1 MYIFPVIAGKD
12 VRKEFGEFTAVDSV
26 AFSVNEGEL
35 FGFLGPNGAGKTTT
49 MRLIQ
54 CISPMTSGTLEVFG
68 MDVNSHQREIKF
80 KMGVVPQ
87 ENNLDPDFTVYEN
100 LFVFSRYF
108 DIPENEA
115 KKRVEELLEFVH
127 LEEKRDTMTES
138 LSGGMKRRL
147 VLARSLINRPRL
159 LILDEP
165 TVGLDPQ
172 SRHLMWDK
180 LKGLK
185 KQGVTIVLTTH
196 YLEEA
201 SQLCDRLVIMDNG
214 EILVEGSPTDL
225 IQEYIGS
232 AIVETDNDPAIL
244 SCLEGHKANYEVLGD
259 NVQIY
264 TDNPQETTDH
274 ILSECKLKRV
284 TARAATLEDVF
295 LKLTGRKLRE

>member
-1 MYIFPVIAGKD
+1 
-12 VRKEFGEFTAVDSV
+12 
-26 AFSVNEGEL
+26 
-35 FGFLGPNGAGKTTT
+35 
-49 MRLIQ
+49 
-54 CISPMTSGTLEVFG
+54 MTSGTLEVFG
-68 MDVNSHQREIKF
+68 LDVNVHQREIKF

-100 LFVFSRYF
+100 LLIFSRYF
-108 DIPENEA
+108 DIPEDEA
-115 KKRVEELLEFVH
+115 KKRVDELLEFVH
-127 LEEKRDTMTES
+127 LEERRDTMTDS
-138 LSGGMKRRL
+138 LSGGLKRRL
-147 VLARSLINRPRL
+147 VLARALINRPRL

-180 LKGLK
+180 IKGLK

-214 EILVEGSPTDL
+214 KILVEGSPTDL
-225 IQEYIGS
+225 IQEHIGS
-232 AIVETDNDPAIL
+232 AIVETDKDPKVI
-244 SCLEGHKANYEVLGD
+244 SCLDVHQVNYEVLGEEI
-259 NVQIY
+259 QIY
-264 TDNPQETTDH
+264 TDKPQEITDH
-274 ILSECKLKRV
+274 LLSECKLTSV

>member
-1 MYIFPVIAGKD
+1 M
-12 VRKEFGEFTAVDSV
+12 
-26 AFSVNEGEL
+26 

-54 CISPMTSGTLEVFG
+54 CISPMTSGSLEVFG
-68 MDVNSHQREIKF
+68 MDVKTHQREIKF
-80 KMGVVPQ
+80 NMGVVPQ
-87 ENNLDPDFTVYEN
+87 ENNLDPDFTIYEN
-100 LFVFSRYF
+100 LLVFSRYF
-108 DIPENEA
+108 DIPTDEA
-115 KKRVEELLEFVH
+115 KRRVDELLKFVH
-127 LEEKRDTMTES
+127 LEEKKDTMTES

-147 VLARSLINRPRL
+147 VLARALINKPKL

-201 SQLCDRLVIMDNG
+201 AQLCDRLVVMDNG
-214 EILVEGSPTDL
+214 KILVEGSPNDM
-225 IQEYIGS
+225 IQEHIGP
-232 AIVETDNDPAIL
+232 AIVETENDPSVI
-244 SCLEGHKANYEVLGD
+244 SCLENYNANYEILGD
-259 NVQIY
+259 GIQIY
-264 TDNPQETTDH
+264 TDNPQEITDH
-274 ILSECKLKRV
+274 ILSECKLTSV
-284 TARAATLEDVF
+284 TARASTLEDVF

>member
-1 MYIFPVIAGKD
+1 
-12 VRKEFGEFTAVDSV
+12 
-26 AFSVNEGEL
+26 
-35 FGFLGPNGAGKTTT
+35 
-49 MRLIQ
+49 
-54 CISPMTSGTLEVFG
+54 
-68 MDVNSHQREIKF
+68 MDVNVHQREIKF

-100 LFVFSRYF
+100 LLIFSRYF

-115 KKRVEELLEFVH
+115 KKRVDELLEFVH
-127 LEEKRDTMTES
+127 LEERRDTMTDS
-138 LSGGMKRRL
+138 LSGGLKRRL
-147 VLARSLINRPRL
+147 VLARALINKPRL

-165 TVGLDPQ
+165 TVGLDAQ

-214 EILVEGSPTDL
+214 KILVEGSPSDL
-225 IQEYIGS
+225 IQEYIGP
-232 AIVETDNDPAIL
+232 AIVETENHPNII
-244 SCLEGHKANYEVLGD
+244 SCLEGHQANYEVLGEEI
-259 NVQIY
+259 QIY
-264 TDNPQETTDH
+264 TDKPQEVTDH
-274 ILSECKLKRV
+274 LLSECKLTSV

>member
-1 MYIFPVIAGKD
+1 
-12 VRKEFGEFTAVDSV
+12 
-26 AFSVNEGEL
+26 
-35 FGFLGPNGAGKTTT
+35 
-49 MRLIQ
+49 
-54 CISPMTSGTLEVFG
+54 
-68 MDVNSHQREIKF
+68 MDVNVHQREIKF

-100 LFVFSRYF
+100 LLIFSRYF
-108 DIPENEA
+108 DIPEDEA
-115 KKRVEELLEFVH
+115 KKRVDELLEFVH
-127 LEEKRDTMTES
+127 LEERRDTMTDS
-138 LSGGMKRRL
+138 LSGGLKRRL
-147 VLARSLINRPRL
+147 VLARALINRPRL

-214 EILVEGSPTDL
+214 KILVEGSPTDL
-225 IQEYIGS
+225 IQEHIGS
-232 AIVETDNDPAIL
+232 AIVETDNDPNII
-244 SCLEGHKANYEVLGD
+244 SCLDVHQANYEVLGD
-259 NVQIY
+259 EIQIY
-264 TDNPQETTDH
+264 TDKPQEVTDH
-274 ILSECKLKRV
+274 LLSECKLTSV
-284 TARAATLEDVF
+284 TARTATLEDVF

>member
-1 MYIFPVIAGKD
+1 M
-12 VRKEFGEFTAVDSV
+12 DSV
-26 AFSVNEGEL
+26 AFSVEEGEV

-49 MRLIQ
+49 MRMIQ
-54 CISPMTSGTLEVFG
+54 CISPMTSGKLEVFG
-68 MDVNSHQREIKF
+68 MDVNDHQREIKF
-80 KMGVVPQ
+80 WMGVVPQ

-100 LFVFSRYF
+100 LLVFSRYF
-108 DIPENEA
+108 DIPEAEA
-115 KKRVEELLEFVH
+115 RRRVDELLEFVH
-127 LEEKRDTMTES
+127 LEEKSDTMTES

-147 VLARSLINRPRL
+147 VLARALINRPRL

-185 KQGVTIVLTTH
+185 KEGVTIVLTTH

-214 EILVEGSPTDL
+214 KILVEGSPEEM
-225 IQEYIGS
+225 ISENIGP
-232 AIVETDNDPAIL
+232 AIVETEADPNVI
-244 SCLEGHKANYEVLGD
+244 SCLDNHQANYEILGD
-259 NVQIY
+259 EVQIY
-264 TDNPQETTDH
+264 TDNPQEVTDH
-274 ILSECKLKRV
+274 LLSECELTSV
-284 TARAATLEDVF
+284 TARASTLEDVF

>member
-1 MYIFPVIAGKD
+1 MIPPVIVGKD

-26 AFSVNEGEL
+26 AFSVDEGEL

-49 MRLIQ
+49 MRMIQ

-68 MDVNSHQREIKF
+68 MDVNVHQREIKF

-100 LFVFSRYF
+100 LLIFSRYF
-108 DIPENEA
+108 DIPEDEA
-115 KKRVEELLEFVH
+115 KKRVDELLEFVH
-127 LEEKRDTMTES
+127 LDERRDTMTDS
-138 LSGGMKRRL
+138 LSGGLKRRL
-147 VLARSLINRPRL
+147 VLARALINKPRL

-214 EILVEGSPTDL
+214 KILVEGSPTDL
-225 IQEYIGS
+225 IQEYIGP
-232 AIVETDNDPAIL
+232 AIVETDNDPNTI
-244 SCLEGHKANYEVLGD
+244 SCLDVHQANYEVLGEEI
-259 NVQIY
+259 QIY
-264 TDNPQETTDH
+264 TDKPQEITDH
-274 ILSECKLKRV
+274 LLSECKLTSV

>member
-1 MYIFPVIAGKD
+1 M
-12 VRKEFGEFTAVDSV
+12 DSV
-26 AFSVNEGEL
+26 AFSVDEGEL

-68 MDVNSHQREIKF
+68 MDVNVHQREIKF

-100 LFVFSRYF
+100 LLIFSRYF
-108 DIPENEA
+108 DIPEDEA
-115 KKRVEELLEFVH
+115 KKRVDELLEFVH
-127 LEEKRDTMTES
+127 LEERRDTMTDS
-138 LSGGMKRRL
+138 LSGGLKRRL
-147 VLARSLINRPRL
+147 VLARALINKPRL

-185 KQGVTIVLTTH
+185 KEGVTIVLTTH

-214 EILVEGSPTDL
+214 KILVEGSPTDL

-232 AIVETDNDPAIL
+232 AIVETENDPNII
-244 SCLEGHKANYEVLGD
+244 SCLESHKTNYEVLGD
-259 NVQIY
+259 EIQIY
-264 TDNPQETTDH
+264 TDKPQETTDH
-274 ILSECKLKRV
+274 LLSECKLKSV

>member
-1 MYIFPVIAGKD
+1 MKKV
-12 VRKEFGEFTAVDSV
+12 FGNFLAVDSV
-26 AFSVNEGEL
+26 AFSVEEGEV

-49 MRLIQ
+49 MRMIQ
-54 CISPMTSGTLEVFG
+54 CISPMTSGKLEVFG
-68 MDVNSHQREIKF
+68 MDVNEYQREIKF
-80 KMGVVPQ
+80 NMGVVPQ

-100 LFVFSRYF
+100 LLVFSRYF
-108 DIPENEA
+108 DIPEAEA
-115 KKRVEELLEFVH
+115 RRRVDELLEFVH

-147 VLARSLINRPRL
+147 VLARALINRPRM

-185 KQGVTIVLTTH
+185 KEGVTIVLTTH

-201 SQLCDRLVIMDNG
+201 SQLCDRLVIMDYG
-214 EILVEGSPTDL
+214 KILVEGSPEEM
-225 IQEYIGS
+225 ISENIGP
-232 AIVETDNDPAIL
+232 AIVETEAEPNVI
-244 SCLEGHKANYEVLGD
+244 SCLDKHQANYEVLGD
-259 NVQIY
+259 DIQIY
-264 TDNPQETTDH
+264 TDKPQEITDH
-274 ILSECKLKRV
+274 LLSECELTSV
-284 TARAATLEDVF
+284 TARASTLEDVF

>member
-1 MYIFPVIAGKD
+1 MIPPVIVGKD

-26 AFSVNEGEL
+26 AFSVDEGEL

-49 MRLIQ
+49 MRMIQ

-68 MDVNSHQREIKF
+68 LDVNVHQREIKF

-100 LFVFSRYF
+100 LLIFSRYF
-108 DIPENEA
+108 DIPEDEA
-115 KKRVEELLEFVH
+115 KKRVDELLEFVH
-127 LEEKRDTMTES
+127 LEERRDTMTDS
-138 LSGGMKRRL
+138 LSGGLKRRL
-147 VLARSLINRPRL
+147 VLARALINRPRL

-214 EILVEGSPTDL
+214 KILVEGSPTDL
-225 IQEYIGS
+225 IQEHIGS
-232 AIVETDNDPAIL
+232 AIVETDKDPKVI
-244 SCLEGHKANYEVLGD
+244 SCLDVHQVNYEVLGEEI
-259 NVQIY
+259 QIY
-264 TDNPQETTDH
+264 TDKPQEITDH
-274 ILSECKLKRV
+274 LLSECKLTSV

>member
-1 MYIFPVIAGKD
+1 M
-12 VRKEFGEFTAVDSV
+12 
-26 AFSVNEGEL
+26 AFSVEEGEV

-49 MRLIQ
+49 MRMIQ
-54 CISPMTSGTLEVFG
+54 CISPMTSGKLEVFG
-68 MDVNSHQREIKF
+68 MDVNRKQREIKF
-80 KMGVVPQ
+80 NMGVVPQ

-100 LFVFSRYF
+100 LLVFSRYF
-108 DIPENEA
+108 DIPEAEA
-115 KKRVEELLEFVH
+115 RRRVEELLEFVH

-147 VLARSLINRPRL
+147 VLARALINRPRM

-185 KQGVTIVLTTH
+185 KEGVTIVLTTH

-214 EILVEGSPTDL
+214 KILVEGSPEEM
-225 IQEYIGS
+225 ISENIGP
-232 AIVETDNDPAIL
+232 AIVETEAVPGVI
-244 SCLEGHKANYEVLGD
+244 SCLDNHQANYEILGEE
-259 NVQIY
+259 VQIY
-264 TDNPQETTDH
+264 TDNPQEVTDH
-274 ILSECKLKRV
+274 LLSECELTSV
-284 TARAATLEDVF
+284 TARASTLEDVF